1 MIRQG
6 SLWEINRMKLN
17 QVFSAL
23 AIFAAVCLPLTL
35 AHADDLQKIEKA
47 GKLSIALSGAFPPFS
62 FVDENNNVVGFD
74 VDIGNA
80 IAKRLKVQPEIVTT
94 AWDGIIAGLATGRY
108 DAIIGSMSITEERK
122 KAVDFVG
129 PYYRSG
135 LAVFVKKGA
144 DVKNVDALKGKA
156 IGVTLGEAAEKW
168 AREQNMFEIRTYK
181 GLPEMLLDLNAGRV
195 NAIVADD
202 VPVFVAIAK
211 SNAPVEQ
218 VKDDRMPRYDIGMAI
233 RKGNPELAA
242 AMQRALD
249 DMMKDG
255 TYEAISKKWI
265 GHDIR

>member
-1 MIRQG
+1 
-6 SLWEINRMKLN
+6 MKLN
-17 QVFSAL
+17 HVFSAL
-23 AIFAAVCLPLTL
+23 TIFAAVCLPL
-35 AHADDLQKIEKA
+35 APVHADDLQKIEKA
-47 GKLSIALSGAFPPFS
+47 GKLSVALSGAFPPFS
-62 FVDENNNVVGFD
+62 FVDGNNKVVGFD
-74 VDIGNA
+74 VDVGRE
-80 IAKRLKVQPEIVTT
+80 IAKRMKVEPAFVTT
-94 AWDGIIAGLATGRY
+94 AWDGIIAGLVTGRY
-108 DAIIGSMSITEERK
+108 DTIIGSMSITDERK

-144 DVKNVDALKGKA
+144 GVDNVDALEGKA

-168 AREQNMFEIRTYK
+168 AREQNKFEIRTYK

-195 NAIVADD
+195 DAIVADD

-242 AMQRALD
+242 TMQKALN

-255 TYEAISKKWI
+255 TYETISKKWI
-265 GHDIR
+265 GQDIR